1 MTTGQQGTTSIF
13 SEVVMLVK
21 NREQYVKAVDQMA
34 NPTGWTILRSTSC
47 SETLTQ
53 VDGFD

>member
-1 MTTGQQGTTSIF
+1 
-13 SEVVMLVK
+13 MLVK

-53 VDGFD
+53 VDGFDWKLSTKRMENSTAKS